1 MSAIDLVALVPRL
14 TRAILFSVASLPLP
28 LLIALIYRITVLHAA
43 SRIIIFIRKR
53 TTGWEEP
60 TRSATSPIAAG
71 ESEAARGVFWNGQKL
86 SEEPPVRRS
95 PGPPPD

>member
-1 MSAIDLVALVPRL
+1 MSSVLA
-14 TRAILFSVASLPLP
+14 TRCLPCHYLADVTAFYSVASLPLP

-60 TRSATSPIAAG
+60 ARSTASTSVASG

-86 SEEPPVRRS
+86 SEEPPVSSVRA
-95 PGPPPD
+95 